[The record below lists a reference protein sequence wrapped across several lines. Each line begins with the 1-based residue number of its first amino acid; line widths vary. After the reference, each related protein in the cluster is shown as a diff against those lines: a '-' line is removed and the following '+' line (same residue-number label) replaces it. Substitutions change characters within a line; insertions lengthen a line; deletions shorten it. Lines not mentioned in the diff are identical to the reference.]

1 MGRYKVTKIIEF
13 CYGHRLLKHKG
24 KCRFLHG
31 HNASIEVEIEADTLD
46 ENGMVMDFGDIRD
59 KVKLWVDEHLDHKM
73 LLCKNDPAL
82 KLLQELNE
90 PHFVMEENPTA
101 ENIAKV
107 IFQAVEKMGL
117 KISEIRLW
125 ETPSSHASYRGKR

>member
-13 CYGHRLLKHKG
+13 CYGHRLLEHKG

-59 KVKLWVDEHLDHKM
+59 KVKSWVDEHLDHKM

>member
-1 MGRYKVTKIIEF
+1 MGHYKVTKIIEF
-13 CYGHRLLKHKG
+13 CYGHRLLEHKG

-31 HNASIEVEIEADTLD
+31 HNASIEVDIEADTLD

-59 KVKLWVDEHLDHKM
+59 KVKSWIDEQLDHKM
-73 LLCKNDPAL
+73 LLCKKDPAL
-82 KLLQELNE
+82 KILQDLNE

-107 IFQAVEKMGL
+107 IFQAVEKMGI
-117 KISEIRLW
+117 KVSEIRLW
-125 ETPSSHASYRGKR
+125 ETPSSHASYRGER